1 VNHCKLPVIDSTIE
15 QEAAVLMPVPSAPDP
30 LGTRG
35 QPDAKEQNGPSEIKL
50 AENAELRSS
59 VEKLTVENSILRDK
73 LFQAQRRL
81 RETVAT
87 LWVEGSLDDEKLAH
101 TYAPPNGGEFHPIL
115 VPKDMLV
122 EANLQVRLA
131 TREIGLLKANIRSVI
146 QTLQGIDA
154 NIEVDPQ
161 TGSQSQP
168 ETRGGVDV
176 ARLAANHRDDHQ
188 RAVLL

>member
-1 VNHCKLPVIDSTIE
+1 
-15 QEAAVLMPVPSAPDP
+15 
-30 LGTRG
+30 
-35 QPDAKEQNGPSEIKL
+35 
-50 AENAELRSS
+50 
-59 VEKLTVENSILRDK
+59 
-73 LFQAQRRL
+73 
-81 RETVAT
+81 
-87 LWVEGSLDDEKLAH
+87 
-101 TYAPPNGGEFHPIL
+101 
-115 VPKDMLV
+115 MLV